1 VELLSVEPQIDMEK
15 ELSVESTDMH
25 AIVHWTI
32 ACRFQLEAWW
42 CLLDIC
48 VHHYLKSQMCKYK
61 DLKVDVVACLFGFVR
76 IFK

>member
-1 VELLSVEPQIDMEK
+1 
-15 ELSVESTDMH
+15 MH

-32 ACRFQLEAWW
+32 ACGFQLEAWW

-61 DLKVDVVACLFGFVR
+61 DLKVDVVACLFGFVG